1 MKEKMRKF
9 MLGRYGFDE
18 LSKVCLGTTVV
29 LMVCSMFLGNR
40 LLYLMAIGLLICCY
54 YRAFSRNIEKRRAEG
69 QKYRNFRYQN
79 TVRWNAFKK
88 RQEQKKLYC
97 FYKCPQC
104 RQKVRVPKG
113 RGRICITCPKCS
125 REFIKKS

>member
-88 RQEQKKLYC
+88 RQEQKKLR
-97 FYKCPQC
+97 P
-104 RQKVRVPKG
+104 
-113 RGRICITCPKCS
+113 
-125 REFIKKS
+125 